1 MQFWTVSHNFE
12 NIWSVLFIEFFFL
25 GFTHVLTDMTS
36 EVVFILNVVISILI
50 SNSALSLM
58 KQKAGQ

>member
-12 NIWSVLFIEFFFL
+12 NIWSVLFIEYFFL
-25 GFTHVLTDMTS
+25 SLSHVLTDMTS

-50 SNSALSLM
+50 SNSALSQM
-58 KQKAGQ
+58 KQKAG

>member
-1 MQFWTVSHNFE
+1 MFRIILKIYGVFSLLN
-12 NIWSVLFIEFFFL
+12 FFFL

-58 KQKAGQ
+58 KQKAG

>member
-25 GFTHVLTDMTS
+25 GFTHVFTDMKS
-36 EVVFILNVVISILI
+36 EVVFILNVVISVLI
-50 SNSALSLM
+50 SNSALSQM
-58 KQKAGQ
+58 KQKAG

>member
-25 GFTHVLTDMTS
+25 GFTHVLTDMKS

-58 KQKAGQ
+58 KQKAG

>member
-1 MQFWTVSHNFE
+1 MFRIILKIYEVFSLLN
-12 NIWSVLFIEFFFL
+12 FFFL
-25 GFTHVLTDMTS
+25 GFTHFLTDMTS

-58 KQKAGQ
+58 KQKAG

>member
-12 NIWSVLFIEFFFL
+12 NIWSVLYIEFFFL
-25 GFTHVLTDMTS
+25 GFTHVLTDMKS
-36 EVVFILNVVISILI
+36 EVVFILNVVISIRI

-58 KQKAGQ
+58 KQKAG

>member
-12 NIWSVLFIEFFFL
+12 NIWSVLFIEFFF
-25 GFTHVLTDMTS
+25 FTHVLTDMTS

-58 KQKAGQ
+58 KQKAG

>member
-1 MQFWTVSHNFE
+1 MQFFLS
-12 NIWSVLFIEFFFL
+12 SYFFL

-58 KQKAGQ
+58 KQKAG

>member
-12 NIWSVLFIEFFFL
+12 NIWSVLFIEYFFL
-25 GFTHVLTDMTS
+25 SLSHVLTDMTS

-58 KQKAGQ
+58 KQKAG

>member
-12 NIWSVLFIEFFFL
+12 NIWSVLL

-50 SNSALSLM
+50 SNSALSQM
-58 KQKAGQ
+58 KQKAG